1 MYHSLETT
9 SILAVLAA
17 LILICVCSSKL
28 SAWIN
33 LPSLLL
39 FLGVGMLAGS
49 EGIGKIAFDNAKQ
62 ANLIGTVAMAFILF
76 SGGFDT
82 KWQDVRKVFG
92 YGSLLSSL
100 GVLITAGLAGG
111 LIYVLLWRFFPSNS
125 IPLSACLLL
134 GSIISST
141 DAAAVFSILRG
152 RGVSLKGNLKPLL
165 EFESGSNDPMAA
177 FLTLFMLEVIARETT
192 SGTVASLSAYLLI
205 MPMFLLKMTIG
216 LSIGYTVA
224 RGAAWLFNRI
234 NLDYDGLYHVLGI
247 AVCLLVY
254 SLSELCFG
262 NGFLGAYVAGM
273 TMGNLTFVFH
283 NGLGRFFDGLAWLM
297 QVILFTMLGL
307 LSFPSK
313 IWEVKWIGLAVTL
326 ILMVIARPVAV
337 FVCMMGKKYTLRERL
352 FISWVGLRG
361 GAPIML
367 ATFPLMAA
375 INHHS
380 FIFHIVF
387 FIVLLSVLI
396 QGMTLMPAARLLQL
410 DLPYRSLPRAPIQFE
425 HTGTVKEIST
435 EIEVLPQAEV
445 IGKAIAELNLPEGA
459 LVLSIRRRDG
469 FIVPRGG
476 TRLQAGDV
484 LQVMGDPHLLQQT
497 TELLNQEAEP
507 A

>member
-1 MYHSLETT
+1 METT
-9 SILAVLAA
+9 SIIAVLAA

-33 LPSLLL
+33 MPSLLL

-49 EGIGKIAFDNAKQ
+49 EGIGNIDFDNATL

-82 KWQDVRKVFG
+82 KWQDVRKIFG
-92 YGSLLSSL
+92 YG
-100 GVLITAGLAGG
+100 GVLASFGVLATAGIAGFLAFAM
-111 LIYVLLWRFFPSNS
+111 LRFVFPGHS
-125 IPLSACLLL
+125 IPLSICLLL

-152 RGVSLKGNLKPLL
+152 RGVSLKGDLKQLL

-177 FLTLFMLEVIARETT
+177 FLTLFMLNVVARETA
-192 SGTVASLSAYLLI
+192 SGIITPLTGYLLI
-205 MPMFLLKMTIG
+205 VPMFALKMTIG

-247 AVCLLVY
+247 AVCLLAY
-254 SLSELCFG
+254 SLCELCFG
-262 NGFLGAYVAGM
+262 NGFLGAYVAGL
-273 TMGNLTFVFH
+273 TMGNQTFVFH
-283 NGLGRFFDGLAWLM
+283 NGLGRFFDGIAWLM
-297 QVILFTMLGL
+297 QVVLFTMLGL
-307 LSFPSK
+307 LSFPSQ
-313 IWEVKWIGLAVTL
+313 IWEVKWIGLGATL
-326 ILMVIARPVAV
+326 ILMLIARPAAV
-337 FVCMMGKKYTLRERL
+337 FICMVGKRYTLRERL
-352 FISWVGLRG
+352 FVSWVGLRG

-367 ATFPLMAA
+367 ATFPLMAG
-375 INHHS
+375 IDHNGL
-380 FIFHIVF
+380 IFHIVF
-387 FIVLLSVLI
+387 FIVLLSVLV
-396 QGMTLMPAARLLQL
+396 QGMTLMPAARLLHL
-410 DLPYRSLPRAPIQFE
+410 DLPYRALPRAPIQFE

-435 EIEVLPQAEV
+435 EIEIGPQAEV
-445 IGKAIAELNLPEGA
+445 IGKAIVELKLPEGA

-497 TELLNQEAEP
+497 SELLNLEAKP
-507 A
+507 V